1 VAVHRTIVALA
12 VIVVLTTAPRVPD
25 RDGAAVG
32 DERASAIARGAR
44 LFATEFLPQRGLGPL
59 FNQPSCLGCHNTPSP
74 GGTGPDGLGTVTRV
88 GRLTPVGFD
97 PMHGRGGPIA
107 RARSVSDPVYSCDL
121 APGIPA
127 GANVTSVRNAPSL
140 YGVGLIDAIPD
151 EVIAA
156 GVILRGGVLGRP
168 HRIRSADGQ
177 ERIGRFGWKA
187 ETVTLRQFVAEA
199 FRNELGITNPLAP
212 VDLMGRSE
220 PGRRCVGE
228 SEGLED
234 DGRLVDAVTAFLA
247 ALPAPAAPIAIVA
260 RPGSVREDRLRRL
273 PYAEPAAGQS
283 RRAALF
289 RPPAARPRPGSGR
302 ESRSRPGERPGLAY
316 DALWGLGRRSR
327 LLHDGR
333 ARSIGEAIRA
343 HGGEAAPATRDFHR
357 LSPKDR
363 DELLAFLADL

>member
-1 VAVHRTIVALA
+1 MYRTIVALA
-12 VIVVLTTAPRVPD
+12 VLVVLTTVPRVPH

-44 LFATEFLPQRGLGPL
+44 LFATEFSPQQGLGPL
-59 FNQPSCLGCHNTPSP
+59 FNHPSCLGCHNTPSP

-127 GANVTSVRNAPSL
+127 GANVTSVRNAPPL

-156 GVILRGGVLGRP
+156 GAVLRGGVLGRP

-187 ETVTLRQFVAEA
+187 DTVTLRQFVAEA

-212 VDLMGRSE
+212 VDLVGRSG

-228 SEGLED
+228 SEGVED

-247 ALPAPAAPIAIVA
+247 ALPAPAASIAS
-260 RPGSVREDRLRRL
+260 GH
-273 PYAEPAAGQS
+273 GQ
-283 RRAALF
+283 ALF
-289 RPPAARPRPGSGR
+289 ARIGCDTCHTPSLPLGDRGVPLYSDLLLHDLGPDLDDKVVQGQARGR
-302 ESRSRPGERPGLAY
+302 DWRTTP
-316 DALWGLGRRSR
+316 LWGLGRRSR

-333 ARSIGEAIRA
+333 ALSIGEAIRA
-343 HGGEAAPATRDFHR
+343 HGGEAAPAMRDFYR